1 MKIDKFT
8 KVILTI
14 IAVNLTILT
23 TAKLDVFPV
32 LQAGEPLQNQ
42 NLNYGL
48 VPLNEDGSI
57 NVRLSNS
64 EEIDVNITDIS
75 TSDELNVKLT
85 DIGTNEEIKVNVANI
100 STSSE
105 LNVNIEDVDQWAFES
120 CTVPVEV
127 QN

>member
-1 MKIDKFT
+1 MKIDKYT
-8 KVILTI
+8 KLILTI

-23 TAKLDVFPV
+23 AAKLDVFPV
-32 LQAGEPLQNQ
+32 LQAGEPLQIQ

-85 DIGTNEEIKVNVANI
+85 DIGTDDEIKVNIVNI
-100 STSSE
+100 ATSSE
-105 LNVNIEDVDQWAFES
+105 LKVSIEDVDQWAFES
-120 CTVPVEV
+120 CTVPVKV